1 MSGDRNSFDSN
12 EMIAGEQTEDKL
24 TIDLVLEPGRIRLN
38 SQEVYKL
45 VVETQEDA
53 LGSSS

>member
-1 MSGDRNSFDSN
+1 
-12 EMIAGEQTEDKL
+12 MIAGKQTTSKL

-53 LGSSS
+53 LNVS